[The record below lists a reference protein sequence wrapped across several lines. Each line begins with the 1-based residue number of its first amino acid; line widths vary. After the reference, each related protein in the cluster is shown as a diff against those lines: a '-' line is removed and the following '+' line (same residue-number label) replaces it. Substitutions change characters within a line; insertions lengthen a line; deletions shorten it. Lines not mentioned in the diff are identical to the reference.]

1 MASTIAPP
9 PASTAGRTGQFRR
22 AGDPPGTAAPYD
34 RVVTRLAAR
43 VTGFPQTLVARVAAL
58 PPQRQERVQ
67 DAVLAVALAGVN
79 VVSVLA
85 YRDQLHP
92 LWLALALLAG
102 QALPL
107 AWRRRWP
114 VPVLIIIAAARVAYD
129 QIGFGFAP
137 RR

>member
-1 MASTIAPP
+1 M
-9 PASTAGRTGQFRR
+9 
-22 AGDPPGTAAPYD
+22 
-34 RVVTRLAAR
+34 TRLAAR
-43 VTGFPQTLVARVAAL
+43 VAGFPHGLAARVAAL
-58 PPQRQERVQ
+58 PPRQQERVQ

-79 VVSVLA
+79 VVSVLP
-85 YRDQLHP
+85 YRGQLHP
-92 LWLALALLAG
+92 LWLALVLLAG

-137 RR
+137 LPLGPAIAVYTVVDRRGPVWRWLTTSRTTPSTR